1 MPVQLFSKLCSCA
14 TPAKTHSLT
23 LEQHPGLT
31 HQFDQWAII
40 YRFQSVIFFSFDF
53 DLLAVIVISMPH
65 FTNIV
70 SLTAEIWHLSDFQDG
85 PLTAWL
91 WGRSPRSAP
100 SCQIS
105 PLWLKKCGSTAPKSP
120 KLVGCTPLCDFFYTK
135 FGLGKGVPGPHP
147 HAKFHRCGF
156 KNVRLQPTKLW

>member
-31 HQFDQWAII
+31 HQYDQWAII

-105 PLWLKKCGSTAPKSP
+105 PLWLKKCGPTAPKSP
-120 KLVGCTPLCDFFYTK
+120 KLVFLYNLPK
-135 FGLGKGVPGPHP
+135 RGVPPYAIFLYKIWLREGSPRSAP
-147 HAKFHRCGF
+147 SC
-156 KNVRLQPTKLW
+156 QISSLWL